1 MVLESK
7 TNDEIYLRHVISLI
21 LILMN
26 EYVRYKNPLFKQYE
40 PYAMNAYIQLVYNYL
55 FDFHFNS
62 SIHTT
67 EKSIYRFSCS
77 MR

>member
-1 MVLESK
+1 MENEFIIKQVCILFHLSEKINIMVLESK

-40 PYAMNAYIQLVYNYL
+40 PYAMNA
-55 FDFHFNS
+55 
-62 SIHTT
+62 IHST
-67 EKSIYRFSCS
+67 SL
-77 MR
+77 

>member
-21 LILMN
+21 LIMMN

-40 PYAMNAYIQLVYNYL
+40 PYAMNAI
-55 FDFHFNS
+55 HSTS
-62 SIHTT
+62 S
-67 EKSIYRFSCS
+67 
-77 MR
+77 

>member
-26 EYVRYKNPLFKQYE
+26 EYVKYKMILVRNPLFKQYE
-40 PYAMNAYIQLVYNYL
+40 PYAMNA
-55 FDFHFNS
+55 
-62 SIHTT
+62 IHST
-67 EKSIYRFSCS
+67 SL
-77 MR
+77 